1 MKLQI
6 DRLALTLHGVSAE
19 TARAAVDG
27 LDAEIR
33 RRLSGPARGWVE
45 RDLGVVVIGPVELKR
60 ARDAAALRGLI
71 AERLALALGGAGGEA
86 EAERE
91 DEG

>member
-6 DRLALTLHGVSAE
+6 DRLVLTLHGVSAE

-45 RDLGVVVIGPVELKR
+45 RELGVIVIGPVEFNG
-60 ARDAAALRGLI
+60 ARDGAALRGLI
-71 AERLALALGGAGGEA
+71 AERLALALGGAEEEA